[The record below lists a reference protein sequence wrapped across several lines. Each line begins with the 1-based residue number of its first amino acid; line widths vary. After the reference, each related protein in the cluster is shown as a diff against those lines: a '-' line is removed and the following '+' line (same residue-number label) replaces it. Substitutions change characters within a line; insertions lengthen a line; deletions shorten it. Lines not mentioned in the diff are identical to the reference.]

1 MEMQG
6 AVIVRSSP
14 IVQAEYAARIYKH
27 HPEFDP
33 DRRLAAARRLA
44 LDEWWCTDGCDA
56 GWVNLNGTCV
66 FLLPADMPWL
76 DARRSCQS
84 LQPQQYTPR

>member
-27 HPEFDP
+27 HPEFAD
-33 DRRLAAARRLA
+33 DRRLSAEPEGTAAGRKH
-44 LDEWWCTDGCDA
+44 
-56 GWVNLNGTCV
+56 
-66 FLLPADMPWL
+66 
-76 DARRSCQS
+76 S
-84 LQPQQYTPR
+84 